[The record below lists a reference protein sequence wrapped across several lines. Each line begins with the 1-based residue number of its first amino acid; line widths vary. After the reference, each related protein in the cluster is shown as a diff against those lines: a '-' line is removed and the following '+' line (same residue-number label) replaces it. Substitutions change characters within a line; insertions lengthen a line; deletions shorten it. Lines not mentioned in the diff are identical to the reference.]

1 MGNHVI
7 KVPDVGE
14 GIAEVELVGWAV
26 VVGQTVGRNQVLAEV
41 MTDKA
46 NVEIPS
52 PVDGVIANLHGD
64 VGAILAVGSPLIE
77 LTVAGAGDPGAPP
90 GELSRTDE
98 HPAGRRPGE
107 HPADRTAEFPAG
119 GAAPAAAAAGG
130 RAGPTFDEAKLR
142 FSAVANGESAPAAT
156 NSSPADTSGSAT
168 SNGEPGGDVTGLA
181 SSGEPGGDVTGLASS
196 GEPGRGSPG
205 GHRTT
210 SGRPAGTGGP
220 RSSPPRAE
228 GEKPLASPAVR
239 HRARNAGIDL
249 RMVPGSG
256 PAGRITHED
265 LDRFWHE
272 AEGSGRS
279 TPGRRREPDMGTSE
293 EPIVGLR
300 RQIATRMVAA
310 TTTIPHITYVDEV
323 DVTALESLRA
333 ALNERSGSSPRLTLL
348 PFLVRAL
355 VDAIVDFPTMNA
367 HVDDDAETL
376 TTYGGVH
383 VGIATQT
390 ENGLVVPVVRHAEAM
405 SLVDLADRIAEL
417 ADLTRARKASPTDL
431 TGSTITITSLGPLG
445 GLVTTPVINK
455 PEVAIVG
462 VNKIVD
468 RPVVVDGQVVVR
480 KMMNLSSSFDH
491 RIIDGWDAA
500 SFIQQIRRSL
510 EEPALLFVGDDY
522 PSRPPSSGEA

>member
-1 MGNHVI
+1 MGVHVI

-14 GIAEVELVGWAV
+14 GIAEVELVAWTVA
-26 VVGQTVGRNQVLAEV
+26 VGQSVGRNQILAEV

-52 PVDGVIANLHGD
+52 PVDGVIANLNGD
-64 VGAILAVGSPLIE
+64 VGTVLAVGSPLIE
-77 LTVAGAGDPGAPP
+77 LTVAGDGNPPDSPAAGD
-90 GELSRTDE
+90 
-98 HPAGRRPGE
+98 RPT
-107 HPADRTAEFPAG
+107 DRTAEFPAG
-119 GAAPAAAAAGG
+119 GPGAATAAE
-130 RAGPTFDEAKLR
+130 RVGPTVDEGKLR
-142 FSAVANGESAPAAT
+142 FSAVANGDSAVVPSDGGADRAPAST
-156 NSSPADTSGSAT
+156 RPVRAT
-168 SNGEPGGDVTGLA
+168 SA
-181 SSGEPGGDVTGLASS
+181 
-196 GEPGRGSPG
+196 
-205 GHRTT
+205 
-210 SGRPAGTGGP
+210 
-220 RSSPPRAE
+220 RSAAPRAE
-228 GEKPLASPAVR
+228 GERPLASPAVR

-249 RMVPGSG
+249 RFVPGTG

-265 LDRFWHE
+265 LDAFWHQ
-272 AEGSGRS
+272 AGGDGRHQPSRGSHRQ
-279 TPGRRREPDMGTSE
+279 PDVRTTE
-293 EPIVGLR
+293 QPIVGLR
-300 RQIATRMVAA
+300 RQIASRMVAA

-333 ALNERSGSSPRLTLL
+333 TLNERTGGAPRLTLL
-348 PFLVRAL
+348 PFLVRAM
-355 VDAIVDFPTMNA
+355 VDAIADFPTMNA

-376 TTYGGVH
+376 TSFGGVH

-390 ENGLVVPVVRHAEAM
+390 ENGLVVPVVRHAEAL
-405 SLVDLADRIAEL
+405 SLADLAARIAEL
-417 ADLTRARKASPTDL
+417 AELTRDRKASPADL

-468 RPVVVDGQVVVR
+468 RPVVIDGQVTIR

-510 EEPALLFVGDDY
+510 EEPALLVLGDEY
-522 PSRPPSSGEA
+522 PARRPSSPAEG